1 MDIPAIASVLGAYLA
16 AGAIFVGLPVMLA
29 GVARY
34 GIRQVAAPEYIQIP
48 LLIKLTV
55 TAGLILGVGLLA
67 AVARPDYYLVEQ
79 VLRVNGPWDLSLG
92 EFLRYRVNPL
102 RLDLGGVIDALRFD
116 DPRGNLA
123 ILFATPAILAVV
135 MVIACFGYWQPHAAA
150 VCALVSLGAIVI
162 IAYVVFYLV
171 CGVLWI
177 ANLFNFWALLIIML
191 MYQWRRH
198 AL

>member
-1 MDIPAIASVLGAYLA
+1 MDIAGIMSVIGRPLA
-16 AGAIFVGLPVMLA
+16 AGAIFVGLPVMLI

-34 GIRQVAAPEYIQIP
+34 GIRQVVAPEYIQIP

-67 AVARPDYYLVEQ
+67 AVARPDYYHVEQ
-79 VLRVNGPWDLSLG
+79 VLGVGGPWDLSIG

-102 RLDLGGVIDALRFD
+102 RLDLGAVIDALRFD

-123 ILFATPAILAVV
+123 ILFATPAILTAI
-135 MVIACFGYWQPHAAA
+135 MIIACFGYWQPLAAA
-150 VCALVSLGAIVI
+150 ICALVSLGAIVI

-171 CGVLWI
+171 CGALWI